1 MEALRIEN
9 LDLSYGGLEV
19 LKGLSLTV
27 EERERVA
34 IIGPNGA
41 GKTTLLN
48 VLDGT
53 LRATAGRVYLF
64 GKEITN
70 KPIHSRTH
78 LGLGRSFQIT
88 QLFPKLTLFHN
99 MLLAVYGIK
108 PSRYQMYRPTT
119 GSDEILAETRR
130 LLEVI
135 NLWEKREE
143 PMEAVSYGEQRRME
157 FILSLASKPKLLMM
171 DEPSAGLSVDEVP
184 ALIDT
189 IKTLARD
196 TTLIFAEHDMDVVF
210 GLAKR
215 VVVLYFGQIIA
226 DGTPE
231 KIQADPSVQEIYLG
245 IEEGKANDAKVG

>member
-1 MEALRIEN
+1 
-9 LDLSYGGLEV
+9 
-19 LKGLSLTV
+19 
-27 EERERVA
+27 
-34 IIGPNGA
+34 
-41 GKTTLLN
+41 
-48 VLDGT
+48 
-53 LRATAGRVYLF
+53 
-64 GKEITN
+64 
-70 KPIHSRTH
+70 
-78 LGLGRSFQIT
+78 
-88 QLFPKLTLFHN
+88 
-99 MLLAVYGIK
+99 
-108 PSRYQMYRPTT
+108 
-119 GSDEILAETRR
+119 
-130 LLEVI
+130 
-135 NLWEKREE
+135 
-143 PMEAVSYGEQRRME
+143 
-157 FILSLASKPKLLMM
+157 M